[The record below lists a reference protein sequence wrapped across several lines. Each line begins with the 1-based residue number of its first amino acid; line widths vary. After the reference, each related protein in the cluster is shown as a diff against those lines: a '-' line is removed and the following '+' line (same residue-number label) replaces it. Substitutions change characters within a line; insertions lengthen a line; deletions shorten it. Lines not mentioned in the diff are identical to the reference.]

1 MTVHAMSSIQH
12 TAYAAFVESRTKELG
27 NVALNL
33 HHATTGMAGESGE
46 ALDITKKLWI
56 YNQTPATVN
65 KEGVT
70 HFEHLIEELGDTLFY
85 IQMACNHLGVTM
97 EHVIGKNVEKL
108 EKRYPLGYSDAA
120 AAQRADKEKG

>member
-1 MTVHAMSSIQH
+1 MTVSAMSTSHHIS
-12 TAYAAFVESRTKELG
+12 YAHFVESRTKELG

-56 YNQTPATVN
+56 YNQTPATTN

-70 HFEHLIEELGDTLFY
+70 NFDHLIEELGDTLFY
-85 IQMACNHLGVTM
+85 VQMACNHLGVTM
-97 EHVIGKNVEKL
+97 EHVIGKNVAKL
-108 EKRYPLGYSDAA
+108 EKRYPTGYTDAA